1 MSICQGWLDILT
13 IGHISANTKS
23 PMAENRLQASSVY
36 ATLEAEDVME
46 IMKQAAEYM
55 TKHLNQGNFEGASGA
70 NIMTVM
76 RMQIV
81 SDMLMIC
88 FRAQS
93 TVSKRAAIVD
103 LYTQC

>member
-1 MSICQGWLDILT
+1 
-13 IGHISANTKS
+13 
-23 PMAENRLQASSVY
+23 
-36 ATLEAEDVME
+36 ME

-55 TKHLNQGNFEGASGA
+55 SKHLNQGNFEGASGA
-70 NIMTVM
+70 NPMIVM

-88 FRAQS
+88 KRAQS